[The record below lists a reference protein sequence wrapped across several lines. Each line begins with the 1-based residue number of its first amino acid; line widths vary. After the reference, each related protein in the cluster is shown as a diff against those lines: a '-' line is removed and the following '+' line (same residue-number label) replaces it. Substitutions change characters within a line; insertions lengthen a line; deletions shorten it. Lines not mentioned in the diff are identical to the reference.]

1 MSHPDNLIKAYQKG
15 FNLIGLANNHTRDC
29 PCADNWEN
37 GALVSANHMKRLT
50 EELKANWLWHG
61 VGTEKTANIKTFD
74 IKGGKIKV
82 AFANIYMG
90 GGDCSYICCQSDE
103 LIVLNSLRDA
113 DANLRI
119 LSIHSWNAETHKQLI
134 ETGVQFIKYY
144 KGDIVFGNGP
154 HSVEPVKIIESPIT
168 GKTGVMFESLGN
180 FIHPSLKAN
189 SNHIIGRVLFDL
201 DIIKLRQI
209 QVIPIAVNRVTVSF
223 NAIDPLTVPANFTWN
238 KVGDSDWQ
246 SGFNTTIQGAYYN
259 LVSANGH

>member
-1 MSHPDNLIKAYQKG
+1 
-15 FNLIGLANNHTRDC
+15 
-29 PCADNWEN
+29 
-37 GALVSANHMKRLT
+37 
-50 EELKANWLWHG
+50 
-61 VGTEKTANIKTFD
+61 
-74 IKGGKIKV
+74 
-82 AFANIYMG
+82 
-90 GGDCSYICCQSDE
+90 
-103 LIVLNSLRDA
+103 
-113 DANLRI
+113 
-119 LSIHSWNAETHKQLI
+119 
-134 ETGVQFIKYY
+134 
-144 KGDIVFGNGP
+144 
-154 HSVEPVKIIESPIT
+154 
-168 GKTGVMFESLGN
+168 MFESLGN